1 MVESNEL
8 INRDF
13 NIDID
18 SIPLEE
24 QKKYVRS
31 FLKKGLLN
39 LEKIINP
46 DNLIYKYKT
55 KGTSLKDIRNYQNSI
70 DLFKKR

>member
-46 DNLIYKYKT
+46 DNLIYKYQT
-55 KGTSLKDIRNYQNSI
+55 KGTSLKDIRNYQNPI